1 MLVQELVDKLPPSYK
16 LEWVRYKRGK
26 ISSPLRLF
34 TNFATEIVSDVSEVT
49 EFCTLSVSDRECRRE
64 YPRKE
69 SSHVHDS
76 DQRWNEETHSE
87 ASTRACWSCGQTDHV
102 MRNCEEFRRM
112 SIAER
117 LEEVENLG
125 LCGICLNKHGGSH
138 CFSSIQCNV
147 RDCRGNHHPLL
158 HRVEESVQLQKAN
171 SNCAVI
177 FRMIPITLHVGN
189 RQIDT
194 VAFLDEGSSATLV
207 DDTVAKRLNAKGV
220 REPLIVTWTGNI
232 NRYEN
237 ESRCV
242 EMMVSARGS
251 MEKFSLYNARTVTE
265 LQLPKQDVRYAEVAR
280 RYAHLADVPVDD
292 SPTGVPT
299 VLVGLDNLHLFAPQ
313 ESRIGRAREPIAV
326 RSKLGWTIYGSE
338 KRRAEAHTYV
348 NVHSVRTG
356 LEEISQNEETK
367 VKLANPGCNTRWS
380 ETDRSTR
387 SKVRVQQLQ
396 KMYSEERRQNK
407 CIDGQKLTRKARRF
421 QRSRVPNQF
430 ERNQQATV
438 ARMEINCGNPEPD
451 ADSETVLRAGECS
464 ASTAALRLWSTE
476 SEK

>member
-1 MLVQELVDKLPPSYK
+1 
-16 LEWVRYKRGK
+16 
-26 ISSPLRLF
+26 
-34 TNFATEIVSDVSEVT
+34 
-49 EFCTLSVSDRECRRE
+49 
-64 YPRKE
+64 
-69 SSHVHDS
+69 
-76 DQRWNEETHSE
+76 
-87 ASTRACWSCGQTDHV
+87 
-102 MRNCEEFRRM
+102 
-112 SIAER
+112 
-117 LEEVENLG
+117 
-125 LCGICLNKHGGSH
+125 
-138 CFSSIQCNV
+138 
-147 RDCRGNHHPLL
+147 
-158 HRVEESVQLQKAN
+158 
-171 SNCAVI
+171 
-177 FRMIPITLHVGN
+177 
-189 RQIDT
+189 
-194 VAFLDEGSSATLV
+194 
-207 DDTVAKRLNAKGV
+207 
-220 REPLIVTWTGNI
+220 
-232 NRYEN
+232 
-237 ESRCV
+237 
-242 EMMVSARGS
+242 

-421 QRSRVPNQF
+421 
-430 ERNQQATV
+430 
-438 ARMEINCGNPEPD
+438 
-451 ADSETVLRAGECS
+451 
-464 ASTAALRLWSTE
+464 
-476 SEK
+476 